1 MSGLLIPVSMVV
13 VGHDGDPVEIPGET
27 RHVVANIN
35 DLLARGDSGGQQRT
49 PFPYRHLEPLEMM
62 KMKYSVGSG
71 HFVHARGGIASAL
84 HLMEFSQ
91 LSDLS

>member
-35 DLLARGDSGGQQRT
+35 DLLAWGDCGGQQQ
-49 PFPYRHLEPLEMM
+49 PAGL
-62 KMKYSVGSG
+62 K
-71 HFVHARGGIASAL
+71 GGT
-84 HLMEFSQ
+84 EGRF
-91 LSDLS
+91 